1 MKINDIT
8 KRIDAEVIFKATDA
22 DDIEINNVT
31 VSDLMSDV
39 LVVDDSELL
48 IVSSLATD
56 QVLRTADIV
65 CASCVVIVN
74 EKNLNQQMIERAEEF
89 DITLLRTPYTTFKTC
104 VKLNELMSE

>member
-1 MKINDIT
+1 MKINDIQ
-8 KRIDAEVIFKATDA
+8 KKIDAEVIFKATDA
-22 DDIEINNVT
+22 DDIDINNVT

-39 LVVDDSELL
+39 LVVDESELL

-74 EKNLNQQMIERAEEF
+74 GKNLNNNMIDRAKEF
-89 DITLLRTPYTTFKTC
+89 DITLLRTPYTTFQTC
-104 VKLNELMSE
+104 VKLNELMSK